1 MEADLKLIQEC
12 GFNSFEE
19 VVKKITE
26 MVDVMRAGRLR
37 AEKNLERFTEEA
49 KRLLKEGQKDKA
61 KKEILKKKKYTEK
74 VKTIDTQLNK
84 ILEKLNTVKNS
95 TQMLQVLSATK
106 YCNNLILG
114 ELTQKDA
121 PEGNNENQ
129 DLIDND
135 KEITKYI
142 EVLTKSKKKK
152 ANPAPDKV
160 EQKVDNLEEDEKFP
174 QPEDNDFPQDNN
186 AENDNVPKQMEKKNI
201 NINANINNYG
211 VNQNQGN
218 NNNINVKQ
226 VKNPYLN
233 NKDNY
238 NNNPNNNNFNNNN
251 YNNNNNNFNNNN
263 YSFNN
268 IPKQKNPYDDIF

>member
-142 EVLTKSKKKK
+142 EMLTKSKKKK
-152 ANPAPDKV
+152 TKPAPAKV
-160 EQKVDNLEEDEKFP
+160 EQKGDNLEEDEKFP
-174 QPEDNDFPQDNN
+174 QPEDNEFPQDNN

-201 NINANINNYG
+201 NVNINNYG

-218 NNNINVKQ
+218 NNINLNQ
-226 VKNPYLN
+226 IKNPYVN
-233 NKDNY
+233 NKTNY
-238 NNNPNNNNFNNNN
+238 NNNPNSNNFNNNFNNNNFNNNN
-251 YNNNNNNFNNNN
+251 YN
-263 YSFNN
+263 FNN
-268 IPKQKNPYDDIF
+268 IQKQKNQYDDIF